1 MKFKTSESILGN
13 SLKVYSYASLGIT
26 ILYIIGPL
34 YAIWAYNDSFHT
46 YANTFTAT
54 GIVTGVILIVNI
66 YMRTCSRKIFL
77 MGDIEISY
85 WGVTVTYH
93 KKQIFHVPWESIQEI
108 GIIIVNKFSKNTYVY
123 FSTKP
128 IQMTNG
134 KGKQKIP
141 QKQITADFSYCSVL
155 WDLRI
160 PDILQQIPSYK
171 KILYLNGSF
180 QKEGKKWH
188 YVS

>member
-13 SLKVYSYASLGIT
+13 GLTFITSFHLGIGIFYT
-26 ILYIIGPL
+26 SINLFGMYLYQEPFRL
-34 YAIWAYNDSFHT
+34 
-46 YANTFTAT
+46 NTFL
-54 GIVTGVILIVNI
+54 GMWILVLITLIWNA
-66 YMRTCSRKIFL
+66 YMRVRPRRVFFI
-77 MGDIEISY
+77 GDIEISY

-180 QKEGKKWH
+180 QKEGKKWLH
-188 YVS
+188 VF